1 MTEVSPVDLL
11 AIGPHPDDIEIGIG
25 GIVAKHV
32 ALGFQ
37 VGLCDLTAGEMG
49 SNGTV
54 DERLAEAE
62 AARVVLG
69 AAWRVNLRLPDR
81 AIGSDPSHTRT
92 VASVIRHARP
102 RVVAIPYWSDRHPDH
117 VAASNLLTEA
127 VFSAG
132 LRRYQADGD
141 AWKPESTCYYFIN
154 DSATPSF
161 VVDVSDHYDVKRR
174 ALACHVSQFRPSQPD
189 AVATRLTSSRF
200 RQLIESRDSQ
210 FGALAGVAFAEGM
223 VVKQPLVRRHLFGE
237 AGRSAAA
244 RRGGLSDLPSD

>member
-1 MTEVSPVDLL
+1 MTLSPVDLL

-25 GIVAKHV
+25 GIVAKH
-32 ALGFQ
+32 ASLGHR

-69 AAWRVNLRLPDR
+69 AAWRTNLRLPDR
-81 AIGSDPSHTRT
+81 AIGSSPDHVRAVAGLVRT
-92 VASVIRHARP
+92 TKP

-117 VAASNLLTEA
+117 VAASHLLTEA

-141 AWKPESTCYYFIN
+141 AWKPESVCYYFIN
-154 DSATPSF
+154 DMAAPSF
-161 VVDVSDHYDVKRR
+161 VVDVSAHYETKRR
-174 ALACHVSQFRPSQPD
+174 ALACHKTQFQPSQAD
-189 AVATRLTSSRF
+189 AVATRLTSERF

-210 FGALAGVAFAEGM
+210 FGAVAGVAFAEGI
-223 VVKQPLVRRHLFGE
+223 VVKQPPLRPHLLHE
-237 AGRSAAA
+237 
-244 RRGGLSDLPSD
+244 